1 MLLFPPLF
9 MTSCSDNTEDKTEK
23 KTYPTTIDSISHSAP
38 AIGDTVTVSGK
49 NFGKE
54 RHGCYFVFETED
66 GNIEVEEEAYL
77 KWSDTEVIF
86 VVPESANDGNLFINN
101 RVSSALVVEVE
112 QGMFLDIINFL
123 VRISLGITV
132 IFIYL
137 KINKIWKRKHERE
150 VADSQSLVGL
160 FIFILNCILWV
171 IYYSVV
177 TVDLNSM
184 IDTSIYIFEGGIYF
198 MIGSGIFVKGQ
209 SKEKLWAL
217 IQKALRLERKEAD
230 YLLKKWF
237 KPANAEAII
246 HILHQIAVIDDEFDP
261 KEQEIISIFAKEW
274 NIDYDY
280 SKMQSQWDVSDE
292 NQYMFLRKSVMDYLD
307 GEPPREQVA
316 QLNDM
321 ITTMIEADDKVTDEE
336 ALISSELIPMLE
348 NYVSSRNTNNEFH
361 VLIVPQTDGQLS
373 SLSELLPT
381 AEKLIVNG
389 GEAFDVGSYYSKKY
403 AEMICEQYRDINYFT
418 IVNVAETKK

>member
-1 MLLFPPLF
+1 
-9 MTSCSDNTEDKTEK
+9 
-23 KTYPTTIDSISHSAP
+23 
-38 AIGDTVTVSGK
+38 
-49 NFGKE
+49 
-54 RHGCYFVFETED
+54 
-66 GNIEVEEEAYL
+66 
-77 KWSDTEVIF
+77 
-86 VVPESANDGNLFINN
+86 
-101 RVSSALVVEVE
+101 
-112 QGMFLDIINFL
+112 
-123 VRISLGITV
+123 
-132 IFIYL
+132 
-137 KINKIWKRKHERE
+137 
-150 VADSQSLVGL
+150 
-160 FIFILNCILWV
+160 
-171 IYYSVV
+171 
-177 TVDLNSM
+177 
-184 IDTSIYIFEGGIYF
+184 
-198 MIGSGIFVKGQ
+198 
-209 SKEKLWAL
+209 WAL

>member
-1 MLLFPPLF
+1 MLLIPPLF
-9 MTSCSDNTEDKTEK
+9 MTSCTDDTDEKTAK
-23 KTYPTTIDSISHSAP
+23 KTYSTTIDSISHSAP
-38 AIGDTVTVSGK
+38 AIGDTLTLSGK
-49 NFGKE
+49 NFGEE
-54 RHGCYFVFETED
+54 RQGCYFVFETED

-77 KWSDTEVIF
+77 KWSDTEVTF
-86 VVPESANDGNLFINN
+86 VVPEGANDGNLFINN
-101 RVSSALVVEVE
+101 RVSSAVKVDVE

-132 IFIYL
+132 VFIYL

-198 MIGSGIFVKGQ
+198 MIGSGVFVKGQ

-217 IQKALRLERKEAD
+217 IRKSLRLERKEAD

-261 KEQEIISIFAKEW
+261 KEQEIIRVFAKEW

-280 SKMQSQWDVSDE
+280 SKRQSLWDVSGE
-292 NQYMFLRKSVMDYLD
+292 NQYILLRKSVVDYLD
-307 GEPPREQVA
+307 GDPPREQVA

-321 ITTMIEADDKVTDEE
+321 VTTMIEADDKVTDEE

-348 NYVSSRNTNNEFH
+348 DYVSSRNNNNEFH
-361 VLIVPQTDGQLS
+361 VLIVPQSNGQAD
-373 SLSELLPT
+373 SLSEMLPT
-381 AEKLIVNG
+381 AERRIVNG
-389 GEAFDVGSYYSKKY
+389 GQAYDIGSYYSRKY
-403 AEMICEQYRDINYFT
+403 AEMVCEQYRDINYFT